1 MNSDKYLDLE
11 KLIPFLIKA
20 KQKTYAGHGAE
31 VQSFRPASHDL
42 QFSEGNL
49 LYYDTFLG
57 GKMFSG
63 QEALW
68 QDNVPLWSMN
78 YYGRVISDPFSGD
91 FLKEALFNVPATN
104 PFRGPKHF
112 SKDNYTYKCKVDG
125 SFEYF
130 QGYEEIFYLD
140 KKIYELHFHGGIIL

>member
-1 MNSDKYLDLE
+1 MNSDKHLDLE

-31 VQSFRPASHDL
+31 VQSCRPSSHDL

-104 PFRGPKHF
+104 PFRGPEHF

-130 QGYEEIFYLD
+130 QGYEEIFYFD